1 MILED
6 SVRAGTVLHF
16 DFRALRGKSP
26 EFYDKHPAVVI
37 SPTVRQRDRT
47 VIVVPLTS
55 EVANASNASAVEIF
69 HTDLNR
75 LSPTRRTFAIC
86 NLPVALALRRPS
98 LDYYRSVRHP
108 LGGQQPH
115 FEIRGEDLSR
125 IRAKV
130 VEQLYTAAGLR
141 SDAVLQALTGAA
153 LAERPVHGLRST
165 RPAVR
170 PLRSKQIQA
179 DMPVIGAARVSL
191 KAGLQ
196 KRLPQFALGL
206 ASRLSFPRS
215 SGPLPPTPRPTPNG
229 HDRTRRPHRTPVA

>member
-1 MILED
+1 MIFED

-69 HTDLNR
+69 HADLNR

-130 VEQLYTAAGLR
+130 VEQLYTATGLR
-141 SDAVLQALTGAA
+141 SDSVLQALTGAA
-153 LAERPVHGLRST
+153 LAEPPVHVLRST
-165 RPAVR
+165 RSVGR
-170 PLRSKQIQA
+170 PLRSKHISA
-179 DMPVIGAARVSL
+179 GLPMNGTSKVVI

-196 KRLPQFALGL
+196 RRLIPFAVGP
-206 ASRLSFPRS
+206 AGRLSFPRS
-215 SGPLPPTPRPTPNG
+215 SGPLPPAPRPAPSG
-229 HDRTRRPHRTPVA
+229 LERPRRP